1 MSECISKRFVGVA
14 ASLLV
19 SAPAA
24 ALACPVCGFVG
35 TSSNTWAYQAMTAVL
50 SLLPLM
56 MIGATVWWFARLA
69 ARAGTERPSAT
80 ERVVAHPQ
88 LGGSETQGAS
98 AGQEVAFDSP
108 LQGASPTR
116 RGPHPVGSS
125 ITAAG

>member
-1 MSECISKRFVGVA
+1 MLTLAGSLAGGCAQETTPFERAVEAIGGA
-14 ASLLV
+14 AGLTYVERL
-19 SAPAA
+19 
-24 ALACPVCGFVG
+24 
-35 TSSNTWAYQAMTAVL
+35 QID
-50 SLLPLM
+50 